1 MIDFE
6 IDPQTQKRIEL
17 FHTVAEQMMRPISR
31 EYDEHEHDKPWDF
44 LNAMWAAST
53 APGGDPMGG
62 GDASGQGAAKM
73 RNVYTVATTEEL
85 CWGDAGLFLS
95 IPNAGLG
102 GAAVMAAGTPEQKER
117 FLAPLSRRQAEVGRD
132 GDHRARMRLRFG
144 RGHHHRDPRRR
155 SLGAQRHQ
163 DLLHRRAGWRW
174 RNPRASSWSGPP
186 STRAPGGPGS
196 SRSSSSMA
204 RPG

>member
-31 EYDEHEHDKPWDF
+31 EYDEHEHEKPWDF

-62 GDASGQGAAKM
+62 GDPNGQGGVKL

-102 GAAVMAAGTPEQKER
+102 GAAVMAA
-117 FLAPLSRRQAEVGRD
+117 PLRALSVSRC
-132 GDHRARMRLRFG
+132 
-144 RGHHHRDPRRR
+144 
-155 SLGAQRHQ
+155 
-163 DLLHRRAGWRW
+163 
-174 RNPRASSWSGPP
+174 
-186 STRAPGGPGS
+186 
-196 SRSSSSMA
+196 
-204 RPG
+204 